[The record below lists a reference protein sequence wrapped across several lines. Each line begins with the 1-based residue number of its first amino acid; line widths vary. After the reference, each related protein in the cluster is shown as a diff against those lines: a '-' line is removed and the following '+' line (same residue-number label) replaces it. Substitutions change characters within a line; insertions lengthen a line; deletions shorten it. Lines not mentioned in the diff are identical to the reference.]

1 MALFQPY
8 IDKARQEKKPL
19 STHFINKFNFVN
31 INVTP
36 IIFVLSL
43 KKVALI
49 MSSPLVNPLKLIQ
62 H

>member
-8 IDKARQEKKPL
+8 IDKARQEKKAL
-19 STHFINKFNFVN
+19 KFNFVN
-31 INVTP
+31 INVTH

-49 MSSPLVNPLKLIQ
+49 MSSPQANRLKLIQ